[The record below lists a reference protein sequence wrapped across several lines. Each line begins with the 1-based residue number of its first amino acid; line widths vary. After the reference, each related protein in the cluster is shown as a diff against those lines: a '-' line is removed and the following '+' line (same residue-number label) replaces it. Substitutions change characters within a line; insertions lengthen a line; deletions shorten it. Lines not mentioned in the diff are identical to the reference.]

1 MSELRTNRIVPR
13 DGLPSGSSGG
23 IIQVKSTTLTVP
35 KSFTSLSAG
44 NFTDVDGLSVSIT
57 PHRSDSKIL
66 LMCNISAGLNSTHDY
81 NFYWRILRDSTPI
94 CIATEGG
101 GVGTTGGFNRYKDN
115 GSTGFLGCMANT
127 FLDSPATTSSI
138 TYKIQ
143 ATGND
148 TSATVYINRRGSNN
162 NYNMTSSITAMEVSG

>member
-13 DGLPSGSSGG
+13 DGLASGMSGG
-23 IIQVKSTTLTVP
+23 VIQVKSTTLTVP
-35 KSFTSLSAG
+35 KSFTSLAAG
-44 NFTDVDGLSVSIT
+44 NFSDVDGLSVSIT

-66 LMCNISAGLNSTHDY
+66 LMCNISAGLSDTHGY

-101 GVGTTGGFNRYKDN
+101 GVGATGGFNRYMSD
-115 GSTGFLGCMANT
+115 GSTGFLACMANT
-127 FLDSPATTSSI
+127 FLDSPATTSAT

-148 TSATVYINRRGSNN
+148 TGATVYINRRAANN
-162 NYNMTSSITAMEVSG
+162 NYNTTSTITAMEVSG

>member
-1 MSELRTNRIVPR
+1 
-13 DGLPSGSSGG
+13 
-23 IIQVKSTTLTVP
+23 
-35 KSFTSLSAG
+35 
-44 NFTDVDGLSVSIT
+44 
-57 PHRSDSKIL
+57 
-66 LMCNISAGLNSTHDY
+66 
-81 NFYWRILRDSTPI
+81 
-94 CIATEGG
+94 
-101 GVGTTGGFNRYKDN
+101 
-115 GSTGFLGCMANT
+115 MANT

>member
-35 KSFTSLSAG
+35 KQFNSGSAG

-66 LMCNISAGLNSTHDY
+66 LMVNISAGLNDTHGY
-81 NFYWRILRDSTPI
+81 NFYWRILR
-94 CIATEGG
+94 
-101 GVGTTGGFNRYKDN
+101 
-115 GSTGFLGCMANT
+115 GSTQIYEVARSPWVNAASGAGQLMHMEYM
-127 FLDSPATTSSI
+127 DSPST
-138 TYKIQ
+138 
-143 ATGND
+143 
-148 TSATVYINRRGSNN
+148 TSATTYKVQVKNASGGGNVTAHMGNSNAQV
-162 NYNMTSSITAMEVSG
+162 ILMEIAQ

>member
-35 KSFTSLSAG
+35 KSFTSLAAG
-44 NFTDVDGLSVSIT
+44 NFSDVDGLSVSIT

-66 LMCNISAGLNSTHDY
+66 LMCNISAGLNDTHGY
-81 NFYWRILRDSTPI
+81 NFYWRIVRDSTPI
-94 CIATEGG
+94 CVATEGG
-101 GVGTTGGFNRYKDN
+101 GVGATGGFNRYKDD
-115 GSTGFLGCMANT
+115 GSVGFLACMANT
-127 FLDSPATTSSI
+127 FLDSPATTSAI

-148 TSATVYINRRGSNN
+148 TNATVYINRRGNVN
-162 NYNMTSSITAMEVSG
+162 NYNTTSTITAMEVSG

>member
-35 KSFTSLSAG
+35 KSFTSLAAG

-66 LMCNISAGLNSTHDY
+66 LMCNISAGLSNTHDY

>member
-13 DGLPSGSSGG
+13 DGLASGMSGG
-23 IIQVKSTTLTVP
+23 VIQVKSTTLTVP
-35 KSFTSLSAG
+35 KSFTSLAAG

-66 LMCNISAGLNSTHDY
+66 LMCNISAGLNSTHGY
-81 NFYWRILRDSTPI
+81 NFYWRIVRGSTPI
-94 CIATEGG
+94 CVATQGG
-101 GVGTTGGFNRYKDN
+101 GVGATGGFNRYISDA
-115 GSTGFLGCMANT
+115 SVGFLGCMANT
-127 FLDSPATTSSI
+127 FLDSPATTSAT

-148 TSATVYINRRGSNN
+148 TGAVVYINRRAANN
-162 NYNMTSSITAMEVSG
+162 DYNMTSTITAMEVSG

>member
-35 KSFTSLSAG
+35 KQFNSQSAG

-66 LMCNISAGLNSTHDY
+66 LMCNISAGLNSTHGY
-81 NFYWRILRDSTPI
+81 NFYWRILRGSTPI
-94 CIATEGG
+94 CVATEGG
-101 GVGTTGGFNRYKDN
+101 GVGATGGFNRYISDA
-115 GSTGFLGCMANT
+115 SVGFLGCMANT
-127 FLDSPATTSSI
+127 FLDSPATTSAT

-148 TSATVYINRRGSNN
+148 TGAVVYINRRAANN
-162 NYNMTSSITAMEVSG
+162 DYNMTSSITAMEVSG

>member
-13 DGLPSGSSGG
+13 DGLASGMSGG
-23 IIQVKSTTLTVP
+23 VIQVKSTTLTVP
-35 KSFTSLSAG
+35 KSFTSLAAG

-66 LMCNISAGLNSTHDY
+66 LMCNISAGLSDTHGY

-94 CIATEGG
+94 CVATEGG
-101 GVGTTGGFNRYKDN
+101 GVGATGGFNRYMSD
-115 GSTGFLGCMANT
+115 GSTGFLACMANT
-127 FLDSPATTSSI
+127 FLDSPATTSAT

-148 TSATVYINRRGSNN
+148 TGATVYINRRAANN
-162 NYNMTSSITAMEVSG
+162 NSNTSSSISAMEVSG

>member
-13 DGLPSGSSGG
+13 DGLPPGSSGG

-35 KSFTSLSAG
+35 KSFTSLAAG

-66 LMCNISAGLNSTHDY
+66 LMCNISAGLSNTHDY

>member
-94 CIATEGG
+94 CVATEGG
-101 GVGTTGGFNRYKDN
+101 GTGTTGGFNRYKDN

>member
-35 KSFTSLSAG
+35 KSFTSLAAG
-44 NFTDVDGLSVSIT
+44 NFSDVDGLSVSIT

-66 LMCNISAGLNSTHDY
+66 LMCNISAGLNDTHSY

-94 CIATEGG
+94 CVATEGG
-101 GVGTTGGFNRYKDN
+101 GVGATGGFNRYKDN
-115 GSTGFLGCMANT
+115 GSTGFLACMANT
-127 FLDSPATTSSI
+127 FLDSPATTSAI

-148 TSATVYINRRGSNN
+148 TGATVYINRRGANN
-162 NYNMTSSITAMEVSG
+162 NYNTTSTITAMEVSG

>member
-13 DGLPSGSSGG
+13 DGLASGMSGG
-23 IIQVKSTTLTVP
+23 VIQVKSTTLTVP
-35 KSFTSLSAG
+35 KSFTSLAAG

-66 LMCNISAGLNSTHDY
+66 LMCNISAGLSDTHGY

-101 GVGTTGGFNRYKDN
+101 GVGATGGFNRYMSD
-115 GSTGFLGCMANT
+115 GSTGFLACMANT
-127 FLDSPATTSSI
+127 FLDSPATTSAT

-148 TSATVYINRRGSNN
+148 TGATVYINRRAANN
-162 NYNMTSSITAMEVSG
+162 NYNTTSTITAMEVSG

>member
-13 DGLPSGSSGG
+13 DGLASGMSGG
-23 IIQVKSTTLTVP
+23 VIQVKSTTLTVP
-35 KSFTSLSAG
+35 KSFTSLAAG

-66 LMCNISAGLNSTHDY
+66 LMCNISAGLSDTHGY

-94 CIATEGG
+94 CVATEGG
-101 GVGTTGGFNRYKDN
+101 GVGATGGFNRYMSD
-115 GSTGFLGCMANT
+115 GSTGFLACMANT
-127 FLDSPATTSSI
+127 FLDSPATTSAT

-148 TSATVYINRRGSNN
+148 TGATVYINRRAANN
-162 NYNMTSSITAMEVSG
+162 NFNMTSSITAMEVSG